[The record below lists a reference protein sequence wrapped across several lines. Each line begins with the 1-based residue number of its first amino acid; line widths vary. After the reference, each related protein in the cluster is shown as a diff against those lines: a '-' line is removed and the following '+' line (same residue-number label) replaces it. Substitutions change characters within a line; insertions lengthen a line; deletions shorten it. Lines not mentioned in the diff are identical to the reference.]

1 MTLTSA
7 RVNIGTHGDFNASG
21 MCKVLEKET
30 KSMHRLE
37 ELLSIMAN

>member
-21 MCKVLEKET
+21 MCKVLEKEA
-30 KSMHRLE
+30 KSTHRLE
-37 ELLSIMAN
+37 ALLSIMAN